1 MSLDITKSLFRIL
14 ATLGF
19 VFEQGTVRSTKASYL
34 RIALDLIESY
44 HDDARMNGLQFDRDA
59 EERAVELFAANI
71 LKAGQAYLDSGEETP
86 YIHSWNRVTSVYPEV
101 FTDFKRMVAEDQ
113 QQFAK
118 HTPES

>member
-1 MSLDITKSLFRIL
+1 MSVDITQSLFRIL

-19 VFEQGTVRSTKASYL
+19 VFEHGTVRSTKASYL

-44 HDDARMNGLQFDRDA
+44 HDDARMNGLHFDRDS

-71 LKAGQAYLDSGEETP
+71 LKAGKAYLDSGEETP

-101 FTDFKRMVAEDQ
+101 FSDFQRLVAEDQ
-113 QQFAK
+113 MQYTGAK
-118 HTPES
+118 A